1 VGFGCPLESR
11 RRAEDRV
18 EPRGTDF
25 PGRSAGR
32 VSSPPVIFTLLLRE
46 VNERIEHRNLAWRP
60 SDRDR
65 VLCECGHPG
74 CLEKIEIAS
83 TDYERVRR
91 FPTRFLVKPG
101 HVTAGSERI
110 VELADG
116 YVVEKLGA
124 SAATAIRL
132 DPRRT
137 PDREQEALR

>member
-1 VGFGCPLESR
+1 
-11 RRAEDRV
+11 
-18 EPRGTDF
+18 
-25 PGRSAGR
+25 
-32 VSSPPVIFTLLLRE
+32 
-46 VNERIEHRNLAWRP
+46 
-60 SDRDR
+60 
-65 VLCECGHPG
+65 
-74 CLEKIEIAS
+74 
-83 TDYERVRR
+83 VRR

-116 YVVEKLGA
+116 YVVVEKLGA